1 MLQNND
7 YPRIEINRLRKF
19 AAQSLDRSFTVSGY
33 DVTNEQELILRNL
46 RQHQSIC
53 QTDLARHTGQD
64 RNNLSRTLAILERKG
79 LVQKKNSGKDRR
91 YCEICITS
99 KGEKV
104 HDELWKILEQ
114 WRAQLYS
121 NIPVEE
127 LERFSRIAESMI
139 DNIARMH
146 VNSRRTV

>member
-1 MLQNND
+1 MLQDND
-7 YPRIEINRLRKF
+7 YPRIEINRLRKL
-19 AAQSLDRSFTVSGY
+19 AAQSLDRSFTASGY

-46 RQHQSIC
+46 RQHQAIC
-53 QTDLARHTGQD
+53 QTDLARYTGQD

-79 LVQKKNSGKDRR
+79 LVHKKNSGKDRR
-91 YCEICITS
+91 YCEICITT

-114 WRAQLYS
+114 WRAELYY

-127 LERFSRIAESMI
+127 LEQFSRIAESMI
-139 DNIARMH
+139 SNIGRMK
-146 VNSRRTV
+146 VNNRRTV